1 MVEAGSLEIRLLGG
15 VQLLSSGAPV
25 PVTGIRR
32 RTLLALLALRCG
44 EPVSTDFLIDVL
56 WGDTADAGALHNLR
70 ANVSNLRKSLGE
82 HASVLTTR
90 ASAYVLD
97 LDPDAVDALQF
108 ERLAASGRA
117 AIRRDEPEVGVD
129 ELRRALAVWRGDPL
143 VDLLGTDLMEREADR
158 LRHVHL
164 AAFEDWIDGALELG
178 LHAEVLDDL
187 EPMVEAN
194 PLREHLT
201 AASMRALYRCG
212 RQADALRRYER
223 TRVHLATELGI
234 EPGPELRELETA
246 ILLHDPS
253 LAPSIT
259 SDDGDLAPAGPAP
272 LPQVEGLPADPD
284 DLVDRHA
291 LIDDVIQVLDREPL
305 VTLWGPGGVGKTRVA
320 VRIARRRRGDLPT
333 GSGAVHFVEL
343 AAVEP

>member
-1 MVEAGSLEIRLLGG
+1 MSEAGSLEIRLLGG

-56 WGDTADAGALHNLR
+56 WGDTADPAALHNLR
-70 ANVSNLRKSLGE
+70 ANVSNLRKSLGD

-97 LDPDAVDALQF
+97 LDPDAVDVLRF

-117 AIRRDEPEVGVD
+117 AIRRNEPEAGVD

-143 VDLLGTDLMEREADR
+143 VDLLGTDLMDREADR

-212 RQADALRRYER
+212 RQADALRRYEQ
-223 TRVHLATELGI
+223 TRVHLANELGI
-234 EPGPELRELETA
+234 EPGTRA
-246 ILLHDPS
+246 
-253 LAPSIT
+253 ARAR
-259 SDDGDLAPAGPAP
+259 DGDPAP
-272 LPQVEGLPADPD
+272 RSVAHAVGIAPD
-284 DLVDRHA
+284 GTRRPRHRPVPRRSRSSKVCRPIPTTSSTA
-291 LIDDVIQVLDREPL
+291 
-305 VTLWGPGGVGKTRVA
+305 TR
-320 VRIARRRRGDLPT
+320 
-333 GSGAVHFVEL
+333 
-343 AAVEP
+343 